1 MVKNSVD
8 SRYTSSVFAQRTAVR
23 ATIHSIEV
31 LMRLLIFGPP
41 GAGKGTQ
48 AQFISER
55 YNIPHI
61 STGDLFREHIRNNTP
76 LGIAARQASDSGEL
90 VSDEITNA
98 MVRGRLFQPDTAG
111 GFLLDGFP
119 RTPDQAESLEEMLE
133 EQGGRLTAVLRL
145 RVADEE
151 IIGRL
156 MYRGRTDDS
165 EDTVR
170 RRLRI
175 YHDTTDPI
183 AGYYRSKGLLVDI
196 VGVGPIEEITSRIF
210 AEIDA
215 RI

>member
-1 MVKNSVD
+1 
-8 SRYTSSVFAQRTAVR
+8 
-23 ATIHSIEV
+23 
-31 LMRLLIFGPP
+31 MRLLIFGPP

-55 YNIPHI
+55 YHIPHI
-61 STGDLFREHIRNNTP
+61 STGDLFREHIRNSTP
-76 LGIAARQASDSGEL
+76 LGIAAKQASESGEL
-90 VSDEITNA
+90 VSDSVTNA
-98 MVRGRLFQPDTAG
+98 MVRERLFKPDTAG

-119 RTPDQAESLEEMLE
+119 RTPDQAESLEEMLAE
-133 EQGGRLTAVLRL
+133 HGGPIIAVLRL
-145 RVADEE
+145 KVPDEE

-175 YHDTTDPI
+175 YHDTTEPI
-183 AGYYRSKGLLVDI
+183 AEYYRAKGLLVDI
-196 VGVGPIEEITSRIF
+196 MGVGSIDDITGRIF

-215 RI
+215 RAKG